1 MVYQLLTLEERKQ
14 IRQQYGKDNLFKM
27 LYKALSVYGGKTF
40 SPEDVWSEARRAVV
54 QIGEADEDARDIEVE
69 ALFSDLPQCYGEVKE
84 GDVMCVMSAVFFLLL
99 DKYDSLEG
107 HPYKE
112 VCCAIKHTLKQMQGF
127 DELYENCRAEEDKL
141 EASGKFIDVMDY
153 LDCFMSESLSSD
165 ASKGNS
171 NGLNKVIEEAKALD
185 ISEMKALEL
194 ALSRANDHNGHR
206 FQPLLDNL
214 RKMIDEK
221 VSMQYLPSSVNTQ
234 GGAFVTGGHFQTGV
248 EFVAQKRI
256 EAK

>member
-69 ALFSDLPQCYGEVKE
+69 ALFSDLPQCYGEGKE

-99 DKYDSLEG
+99 DKHDSEEG

-112 VCCAIKHTLKQMQGF
+112 VCCAINLP
-127 DELYENCRAEEDKL
+127 
-141 EASGKFIDVMDY
+141 EASN
-153 LDCFMSESLSSD
+153 LSSS
-165 ASKGNS
+165 ARQFS
-171 NGLNKVIEEAKALD
+171 
-185 ISEMKALEL
+185 
-194 ALSRANDHNGHR
+194 
-206 FQPLLDNL
+206 
-214 RKMIDEK
+214 
-221 VSMQYLPSSVNTQ
+221 
-234 GGAFVTGGHFQTGV
+234 
-248 EFVAQKRI
+248 
-256 EAK
+256 